1 MKLASER
8 LNTSH
13 GVCKILIAG
22 WPPPVPDLLK
32 SHRQSGK
39 RFPGF
44 PARKRELRG
53 ARNRA
58 HVLTRRARA
67 ILPHHPAV
75 FQVRDAR
82 PVRRMNGL
90 AEISTHG
97 GFPGNPDPL
106 LPGANEGDGIGGRQF
121 SQNRASRPV
130 AEEHYSQ
137 PHNHGEDDR
146 PKQYLGSHRIAA
158 YLAEKSQEQIRNPP
172 VDTLSEQIPPGR
184 AMHAAEF
191 PPANDALK
199 CRARAWG
206 AVRLR
211 TSVGVRL
218 VREVEGPIRRFRGL
232 GSPRLW
238 FFFTFSIKKKC
249 SERFRGNGVA
259 PFCTAYFPT
268 RSQVPPPPPP
278 SPTC

>member
-1 MKLASER
+1 MFPTAKLCSEDPEEANRPRARLPNPKSTSKESISPALGDLFRQRPTQPLARSGARRLSAIACCRLDLLKLAAER

-32 SHRQSGK
+32 SHRQSRK

-58 HVLTRRARA
+58 HVLTWRARA

-82 PVRRMNGL
+82 PVRRMNGFP
-90 AEISTHG
+90 EISTHG

-106 LPGANEGDGIGGRQF
+106 LPGANEGDGIGTRQF
-121 SQNRASRPV
+121 FQTRASRPV
-130 AEEHYSQ
+130 AAQHYSQ
-137 PHNHGEDDR
+137 PHNHCEDDR

-158 YLAEKSQEQIRNPP
+158 YLAEKSQEQI
-172 VDTLSEQIPPGR
+172 L
-184 AMHAAEF
+184 
-191 PPANDALK
+191 
-199 CRARAWG
+199 
-206 AVRLR
+206 
-211 TSVGVRL
+211 
-218 VREVEGPIRRFRGL
+218 
-232 GSPRLW
+232 
-238 FFFTFSIKKKC
+238 
-249 SERFRGNGVA
+249 
-259 PFCTAYFPT
+259 
-268 RSQVPPPPPP
+268 
-278 SPTC
+278 